1 MYGRKANCTWDRGW
15 YFQYARSY
23 ASWGDKNVAGSGL
36 TGGAIRD
43 RNQRE
48 TERFIRLIRAV
59 GSKEEPIRR
68 LITLVMTD
76 FYKKLNDAGKEAINN
91 QLAYGAG
98 HLGGKTGAQFG
109 IAYTAGS
116 LMIRK
121 ATSAVVYR
129 EFVRFSVSVP
139 LNVLMWQGLIEEA
152 ALASRRMQRNYP
164 QTYFRVS
171 PQNLD
176 MVYFLV
182 ENQLEPYIRYINSNP
197 VICKG
202 IENELCKI
210 LSK

>member
-1 MYGRKANCTWDRGW
+1 
-15 YFQYARSY
+15 
-23 ASWGDKNVAGSGL
+23 
-36 TGGAIRD
+36 
-43 RNQRE
+43 
-48 TERFIRLIRAV
+48 
-59 GSKEEPIRR
+59 
-68 LITLVMTD
+68 MTD

-152 ALASRRMQRNYP
+152 ALGDAA
-164 QTYFRVS
+164 
-171 PQNLD
+171 NL
-176 MVYFLV
+176 L
-182 ENQLEPYIRYINSNP
+182 I
-197 VICKG
+197 
-202 IENELCKI
+202 
-210 LSK
+210 